1 MRKLSFLFA
10 SVISIL
16 SYSQATR
23 ELIVSDTRDID
34 DLPNAFSRNF
44 KIDFKK
50 RNTINVPGSGAY
62 STTISVNPWVN
73 RDNSGG
79 KVHQLN
85 FNDGGIYHRSA
96 LPLSNK
102 WGEWRE
108 FILKEPNGSTKLG
121 ITDIQNSIRINYT
134 EPDWGISIR
143 SANGPWSRLYGF
155 SLSDFSNTLG
165 GFGACGPANELEY
178 LFVGNSYYNPI
189 AKFYTADKR
198 VLFEGN
204 IATNGKIEAK
214 EVKVT
219 TTPTAGFV
227 FAEDYRLP
235 KLEEVEKHIRDK
247 KHLPEIASATQMEK
261 EGVNIGEFQIKLLQ
275 KIEELTLYI
284 IELNKQNKELK
295 KRIEKLE
302 KQK

>member
-1 MRKLSFLFA
+1 
-10 SVISIL
+10 
-16 SYSQATR
+16 
-23 ELIVSDTRDID
+23 
-34 DLPNAFSRNF
+34 
-44 KIDFKK
+44 
-50 RNTINVPGSGAY
+50 
-62 STTISVNPWVN
+62 
-73 RDNSGG
+73 
-79 KVHQLN
+79 
-85 FNDGGIYHRSA
+85 
-96 LPLSNK
+96 
-102 WGEWRE
+102 
-108 FILKEPNGSTKLG
+108 
-121 ITDIQNSIRINYT
+121 
-134 EPDWGISIR
+134 
-143 SANGPWSRLYGF
+143 
-155 SLSDFSNTLG
+155 

>member
-96 LPLSNK
+96 LPL
-102 WGEWRE
+102 
-108 FILKEPNGSTKLG
+108 
-121 ITDIQNSIRINYT
+121 
-134 EPDWGISIR
+134 
-143 SANGPWSRLYGF
+143 
-155 SLSDFSNTLG
+155 
-165 GFGACGPANELEY
+165 
-178 LFVGNSYYNPI
+178 
-189 AKFYTADKR
+189 
-198 VLFEGN
+198 
-204 IATNGKIEAK
+204 
-214 EVKVT
+214 
-219 TTPTAGFV
+219 
-227 FAEDYRLP
+227 
-235 KLEEVEKHIRDK
+235 
-247 KHLPEIASATQMEK
+247 
-261 EGVNIGEFQIKLLQ
+261 
-275 KIEELTLYI
+275 
-284 IELNKQNKELK
+284 
-295 KRIEKLE
+295 
-302 KQK
+302 